1 MQGLLIFLLIGWF
14 VVRALN
20 SKSGETKKSARR
32 SPRQMRDVSTLS
44 GQFRAAAQKREAAQ
58 EPRDPAAVSQ
68 ARPARPKAAEP
79 CRECET
85 DFGYRPAA
93 PNRISDPRPAV
104 ETAARADAPCDACET
119 NFGYRAEAPAPLS
132 REDGAPVASA
142 PGLSLAF
149 DRNAIVQGVVYSEI
163 LGNRPR
169 ARSNKWNPYA
179 R

>member
-58 EPRDPAAVSQ
+58 EPRDTAAVSQ
-68 ARPARPKAAEP
+68 ARPARPKDEP

-119 NFGYRAEAPAPLS
+119 NFGYHAEAPAPLS

-169 ARSNKWNPYA
+169 ARSSKWTPYA

>member
-20 SKSGETKKSARR
+20 SKGGEAKKSARR
-32 SPRQMRDVSTLS
+32 DPRQMRDVSALS
-44 GQFRAAAQKREAAQ
+44 GRSGAAAQKA
-58 EPRDPAAVSQ
+58 RDTAAVSQ
-68 ARPARPKAAEP
+68 ACPARLKDEP

-93 PNRISDPRPAV
+93 PARVEEPRPAV
-104 ETAARADAPCDACET
+104 ETAAPANAPCDVCET
-119 NFGYRAEAPAPLS
+119 NFGYRTEPSAPLPPEDSAPDAPAPCLN
-132 REDGAPVASA
+132 
-142 PGLSLAF
+142 LAF

>member
-68 ARPARPKAAEP
+68 ARPARPKDEP

-93 PNRISDPRPAV
+93 PARVEEPRPAV
-104 ETAARADAPCDACET
+104 EAAPADAPCDACET
-119 NFGYRAEAPAPLS
+119 NFGYHAEPSAPLPHEDDAPA
-132 REDGAPVASA
+132 AAA
-142 PGLSLAF
+142 PGLNLALN
-149 DRNAIVQGVVYSEI
+149 RNAIVQGVVYSEI

>member
-1 MQGLLIFLLIGWF
+1 MQGIFVLALIVWF

-20 SKSGETKKSARR
+20 GKNAGAKKTARR
-32 SPRQMRDVSTLS
+32 DPRQMRDVSALS
-44 GQFRAAAQKREAAQ
+44 GQFRTAAQKREAAQ
-58 EPRDPAAVSQ
+58 EPRDTAAVSQ
-68 ARPARPKAAEP
+68 ARPARPKDEP

-93 PNRISDPRPAV
+93 PARVEEPRPAV
-104 ETAARADAPCDACET
+104 EAAPADAPCDACET

-169 ARSNKWNPYA
+169 ARSNQWNPYA

>member
-44 GQFRAAAQKREAAQ
+44 GQFRAAAQKREAAH

-68 ARPARPKAAEP
+68 ARPARPKDEP

-85 DFGYRPAA
+85 DFGYRPAE

-104 ETAARADAPCDACET
+104 ETAARADAPCDACEA
-119 NFGYRAEAPAPLS
+119 NFGYRSEPSAPLPPG
-132 REDGAPVASA
+132 DDTPAAAA
-142 PGLSLAF
+142 PGLNLAF
-149 DRNAIVQGVVYSEI
+149 NRNAIVQGVVYSEI

>member
-58 EPRDPAAVSQ
+58 EPRDTAAVSQ

>member
-20 SKSGETKKSARR
+20 GKNAGAKKTARR
-32 SPRQMRDVSTLS
+32 DPRQMRDVSTLS

-68 ARPARPKAAEP
+68 ARPARPKDEP

-93 PNRISDPRPAV
+93 PARVEEPRPAV
-104 ETAARADAPCDACET
+104 EAAPADAPCDACET
-119 NFGYRAEAPAPLS
+119 NFGYHAEPSAPLPPEDDAPA
-132 REDGAPVASA
+132 AAAS
-142 PGLSLAF
+142 GLNLAF
-149 DRNAIVQGVVYSEI
+149 NRNAIVQGVVYSEI

>member
-20 SKSGETKKSARR
+20 GKSGETKKSARR

-58 EPRDPAAVSQ
+58 EPRDTAAVSQ
-68 ARPARPKAAEP
+68 ARPARPKDEP

-104 ETAARADAPCDACET
+104 EAAPADAPCDACET

-132 REDGAPVASA
+132 REDDAPAAAA
-142 PGLSLAF
+142 PGLNLVF
-149 DRNAIVQGVVYSEI
+149 NRNAIVQGVVYSEI

-169 ARSNKWNPYA
+169 ARSNQWNPYA

>member
-20 SKSGETKKSARR
+20 SKGGEAKKSARR
-32 SPRQMRDVSTLS
+32 DPRQMRDVSALS
-44 GQFRAAAQKREAAQ
+44 GRSGAAAQKT
-58 EPRDPAAVSQ
+58 RDSAAVSQ

-93 PNRISDPRPAV
+93 PARVEEPRPAV
-104 ETAARADAPCDACET
+104 ETAAPADAPCDACET
-119 NFGYRAEAPAPLS
+119 NFGYRAAPSAPLPP
-132 REDGAPVASA
+132 EDDVPPSS
-142 PGLSLAF
+142 GLNLAF

>member
-1 MQGLLIFLLIGWF
+1 MQGLLIFLLIVWF

-20 SKSGETKKSARR
+20 GKSGETKKSARR

-44 GQFRAAAQKREAAQ
+44 GQFRAAVQKREAAQ
-58 EPRDPAAVSQ
+58 EPRDTAAVSQ
-68 ARPARPKAAEP
+68 ARPARPKDEP

-93 PNRISDPRPAV
+93 PARVEEPRPAV
-104 ETAARADAPCDACET
+104 EAAPADAPCDACET
-119 NFGYRAEAPAPLS
+119 NFGYRAEPSAPLPPEDDAPA
-132 REDGAPVASA
+132 AAA
-142 PGLSLAF
+142 PGLNLVF
-149 DRNAIVQGVVYSEI
+149 NRNAIVQGVVYSEI

-169 ARSNKWNPYA
+169 ARSNQWNPYA

>member
-58 EPRDPAAVSQ
+58 EARDPAAVSQ

-119 NFGYRAEAPAPLS
+119 NFGYHAEPSAPLPPEDDAPA
-132 REDGAPVASA
+132 AAAS
-142 PGLSLAF
+142 GLNLVF
-149 DRNAIVQGVVYSEI
+149 NRNAIVQGVVYSDI

-169 ARSNKWNPYA
+169 ARSNQWHPYA

>member
-1 MQGLLIFLLIGWF
+1 MQGIFVLALIVWF

-20 SKSGETKKSARR
+20 GKNAGAKKTARR
-32 SPRQMRDVSTLS
+32 DPRQMRDVSTLS
-44 GQFRAAAQKREAAQ
+44 GRPGAAAGEA
-58 EPRDPAAVSQ
+58 RDPAAVSQ

-119 NFGYRAEAPAPLS
+119 NFGYHAEPSAPLPHEDDAPA
-132 REDGAPVASA
+132 AAA
-142 PGLSLAF
+142 PGLNLAF
-149 DRNAIVQGVVYSEI
+149 NRNAIVQGVVYSEI

>member
-58 EPRDPAAVSQ
+58 EPRDTAAVSQ
-68 ARPARPKAAEP
+68 ARPARPKDEP

-93 PNRISDPRPAV
+93 PARVEEPRPAV
-104 ETAARADAPCDACET
+104 EAAPADAPCDACET

-132 REDGAPVASA
+132 REDGAPAAAA

>member
-58 EPRDPAAVSQ
+58 EPRDTAAVSQ
-68 ARPARPKAAEP
+68 ARPARPKDEP

-119 NFGYRAEAPAPLS
+119 NFGYHAEPSAPLPPEDDAPA
-132 REDGAPVASA
+132 AAAS
-142 PGLSLAF
+142 GLNLAF
-149 DRNAIVQGVVYSEI
+149 NRNAIVQGVVYSEI

>member
-68 ARPARPKAAEP
+68 ARPARPKDEP

-93 PNRISDPRPAV
+93 PARVEEPRPAV
-104 ETAARADAPCDACET
+104 EAAPADAPCDACET

>member
-20 SKSGETKKSARR
+20 SKGGEAKKSARR
-32 SPRQMRDVSTLS
+32 NPRQMRDVSALS
-44 GQFRAAAQKREAAQ
+44 GRSGAAAQKT
-58 EPRDPAAVSQ
+58 RDSAAVSP

-93 PNRISDPRPAV
+93 P
-104 ETAARADAPCDACET
+104 ADAPCDAGET
-119 NFGYRAEAPAPLS
+119 NFGYRAAPSAPLPP
-132 REDGAPVASA
+132 EDDAPDA
-142 PGLSLAF
+142 PSSGLNLAF

>member
-1 MQGLLIFLLIGWF
+1 MRNRLRLPA
-14 VVRALN
+14 RA
-20 SKSGETKKSARR
+20 
-32 SPRQMRDVSTLS
+32 
-44 GQFRAAAQKREAAQ
+44 RAARVE
-58 EPRDPAAVSQ
+58 E
-68 ARPARPKAAEP
+68 
-79 CRECET
+79 
-85 DFGYRPAA
+85 
-93 PNRISDPRPAV
+93 PRPAV
-104 ETAARADAPCDACET
+104 EAAPADAPCDACKT

-169 ARSNKWNPYA
+169 ARSNQWNPYA

>member
-58 EPRDPAAVSQ
+58 EPRDTAAVSQ
-68 ARPARPKAAEP
+68 ARPARPKDEP

-119 NFGYRAEAPAPLS
+119 NFGYHAEPSAPLS

>member
-20 SKSGETKKSARR
+20 GKNAGAKKTARR
-32 SPRQMRDVSTLS
+32 DPRQMRDVSALT
-44 GQFRAAAQKREAAQ
+44 GRPGAAAGEA
-58 EPRDPAAVSQ
+58 RDPAAVSQ

-119 NFGYRAEAPAPLS
+119 NFGYHAEPSAPLPHEDDAPA
-132 REDGAPVASA
+132 AAA
-142 PGLSLAF
+142 PGLNLVF
-149 DRNAIVQGVVYSEI
+149 NRNAIVQGVVYSEI

-169 ARSNKWNPYA
+169 ARSNQWNPYA

>member
-1 MQGLLIFLLIGWF
+1 MQGIFVLALIVWF

-58 EPRDPAAVSQ
+58 EPRDTAAVSQ
-68 ARPARPKAAEP
+68 ARPARPKDEP

-93 PNRISDPRPAV
+93 PARVEEPRPAV
-104 ETAARADAPCDACET
+104 EAAPADAPCDACET
-119 NFGYRAEAPAPLS
+119 NFGYHAEPSAPLPPEDDAPA
-132 REDGAPVASA
+132 AAA
-142 PGLSLAF
+142 PGLNLVF
-149 DRNAIVQGVVYSEI
+149 NRNAIVQGVVYSEI

-169 ARSNKWNPYA
+169 ARSSKWNPYA

>member
-20 SKSGETKKSARR
+20 SKSGEMKKSARR

-58 EPRDPAAVSQ
+58 EPRDTAAVSQ
-68 ARPARPKAAEP
+68 ARPARPKDES

-93 PNRISDPRPAV
+93 PARVEEPRPAV
-104 ETAARADAPCDACET
+104 EAAPADAPCDACET
-119 NFGYRAEAPAPLS
+119 NFGYHAEAPAPLS

-169 ARSNKWNPYA
+169 ARSNQWNPYA

>member
-20 SKSGETKKSARR
+20 SKSGEMKKSARR

-58 EPRDPAAVSQ
+58 EPRDTAAVSQ
-68 ARPARPKAAEP
+68 ARPARPKDEP

-93 PNRISDPRPAV
+93 PARVEEPRPAV
-104 ETAARADAPCDACET
+104 DAAPADAPCDACET

-169 ARSNKWNPYA
+169 ARSNQWNPYA

>member
-68 ARPARPKAAEP
+68 ARPARPKDEP

-93 PNRISDPRPAV
+93 PARVEEPRPAV
-104 ETAARADAPCDACET
+104 EAAPADAPCDACET

-169 ARSNKWNPYA
+169 ARSSKWNPYA

>member
-85 DFGYRPAA
+85 EFGYRPAA
-93 PNRISDPRPAV
+93 PARVEEPRPAV
-104 ETAARADAPCDACET
+104 EAAPADAPCDACET
-119 NFGYRAEAPAPLS
+119 NFGYHAEPSAHLPPEDDAPA
-132 REDGAPVASA
+132 ASA

>member
-1 MQGLLIFLLIGWF
+1 MQGIFVLALIVWF
-14 VVRALN
+14 VVHALN
-20 SKSGETKKSARR
+20 GKNAGAKKTARR
-32 SPRQMRDVSTLS
+32 DPRQMRDVSALT
-44 GQFRAAAQKREAAQ
+44 GRPGAAAGEA
-58 EPRDPAAVSQ
+58 RDPAAVSQ

-119 NFGYRAEAPAPLS
+119 NFGYHAEPSAPLPHEDDAPA
-132 REDGAPVASA
+132 AAA

>member
-1 MQGLLIFLLIGWF
+1 MQGIFVLALIVWF

-20 SKSGETKKSARR
+20 GKSGETKKSARR

-58 EPRDPAAVSQ
+58 EPRDTAAVSQ
-68 ARPARPKAAEP
+68 ARPARPKDEP

-85 DFGYRPAA
+85 DFGYRPVA
-93 PNRISDPRPAV
+93 PARVEEPRPAV
-104 ETAARADAPCDACET
+104 EAAPADAPCDACET
-119 NFGYRAEAPAPLS
+119 NFGYHAEPSAPLPP
-132 REDGAPVASA
+132 EDDTPAAAA
-142 PGLSLAF
+142 PGLNLAF
-149 DRNAIVQGVVYSEI
+149 NRNAIVQGVVYSEI

-169 ARSNKWNPYA
+169 ARSNKWNPYV

>member
-1 MQGLLIFLLIGWF
+1 MQGIFVLALIVWF

-20 SKSGETKKSARR
+20 GKNAGAKKTARR
-32 SPRQMRDVSTLS
+32 DPRQMRDVSALT
-44 GQFRAAAQKREAAQ
+44 GRPGAAAQ

-68 ARPARPKAAEP
+68 ARPARPKDEP

-93 PNRISDPRPAV
+93 PARVEEPRPAV
-104 ETAARADAPCDACET
+104 EAAPADAPCDACET
-119 NFGYRAEAPAPLS
+119 NFGYRSEAPAPLPP
-132 REDGAPVASA
+132 EDGAPVASA
-142 PGLSLAF
+142 PGLNLVF

-169 ARSNKWNPYA
+169 ARSNQWNPYA

>member
-1 MQGLLIFLLIGWF
+1 MQGIFVLALIVWF

-20 SKSGETKKSARR
+20 GKNAGAKKTARR
-32 SPRQMRDVSTLS
+32 DPRQMRDVSALS
-44 GQFRAAAQKREAAQ
+44 GQFRTAAQKREAAQ
-58 EPRDPAAVSQ
+58 EPRDTAAVPQ
-68 ARPARPKAAEP
+68 ARPARPKDEP

-119 NFGYRAEAPAPLS
+119 NFGYHAEPSAPLPPEDDAPA
-132 REDGAPVASA
+132 AAAS
-142 PGLSLAF
+142 GLNLAF
-149 DRNAIVQGVVYSEI
+149 NRNAIVQGVVYSEI

>member
-1 MQGLLIFLLIGWF
+1 MQGLIVLAAIVWVLL
-14 VVRALN
+14 RAYN
-20 SKSGETKKSARR
+20 KSGGKKKSAQASRSRR
-32 SPRQMRDVSTLS
+32 MRDMSTLS
-44 GQFRAAAQKREAAQ
+44 QEFGSTAQK
-58 EPRDPAAVSQ
+58 PRDAHTVAQ
-68 ARPARPKAAEP
+68 ARPARPKDEP

-93 PNRISDPRPAV
+93 PARVEEPRPAV
-104 ETAARADAPCDACET
+104 EAAPADAPCDACET
-119 NFGYRAEAPAPLS
+119 NFGYRAEPSAPLPPEDDAPA
-132 REDGAPVASA
+132 AAA

>member
-1 MQGLLIFLLIGWF
+1 MQGIFVLALILWF

-20 SKSGETKKSARR
+20 GKGGKAKNAARR
-32 SPRQMRDVSTLS
+32 GPRQMRDMTEFSR
-44 GQFRAAAQKREAAQ
+44 QFSAAAQKLENAAQ
-58 EPRDPAAVSQ
+58 KLQDAGTASQ
-68 ARPARPKAAEP
+68 ARPARPKNEP

-85 DFGYRPAA
+85 DFGYQPAA
-93 PNRISDPRPAV
+93 PARVEEPRPAV
-104 ETAARADAPCDACET
+104 DTAAPADAPCDACET
-119 NFGYRAEAPAPLS
+119 NFGYHAETLAPLPPQDNAPDAPAPALN
-132 REDGAPVASA
+132 
-142 PGLSLAF
+142 LAF

>member
-58 EPRDPAAVSQ
+58 EPRDTAAVSQ
-68 ARPARPKAAEP
+68 ARPARPKDEP

-119 NFGYRAEAPAPLS
+119 NFGYHAEAPAPLS

-169 ARSNKWNPYA
+169 ARSSKWNPYA

>member
-1 MQGLLIFLLIGWF
+1 MQGIFVLALIVWF

-68 ARPARPKAAEP
+68 ARPARPKDEP

-93 PNRISDPRPAV
+93 PARVEEPRPAV
-104 ETAARADAPCDACET
+104 EAAPADAPCDACET
-119 NFGYRAEAPAPLS
+119 NFGYRAEPSAPLS
-132 REDGAPVASA
+132 PEDDAPAAAA
-142 PGLSLAF
+142 PGLNLVF
-149 DRNAIVQGVVYSEI
+149 NRNAIVQGVVYSEI

-169 ARSNKWNPYA
+169 ARSNQWNPYA

>member
-1 MQGLLIFLLIGWF
+1 MQGIFVLALIVWF

-58 EPRDPAAVSQ
+58 EPRDTAAVSQ
-68 ARPARPKAAEP
+68 ARPARPKDEP

-85 DFGYRPAA
+85 DFGYRPVA
-93 PNRISDPRPAV
+93 PARVEEPRPAV
-104 ETAARADAPCDACET
+104 EAAPADAPCDACET

-132 REDGAPVASA
+132 REDGAPVASDSGSTSA
-142 PGLSLAF
+142 PDGREPMPVA
-149 DRNAIVQGVVYSEI
+149 GYGE
-163 LGNRPR
+163 GM
-169 ARSNKWNPYA
+169 
-179 R
+179 

>member
-58 EPRDPAAVSQ
+58 EPRDTAAVSQ
-68 ARPARPKAAEP
+68 ARPARPKDEP

-93 PNRISDPRPAV
+93 PARVEEPRPAV
-104 ETAARADAPCDACET
+104 DAAPADAPCDACET

-169 ARSNKWNPYA
+169 ARSNQWNPYA

>member
-1 MQGLLIFLLIGWF
+1 MQGIFVLALIVWF

-20 SKSGETKKSARR
+20 GKNAGAKKTSRR
-32 SPRQMRDVSTLS
+32 DPRQMRDVSALT
-44 GQFRAAAQKREAAQ
+44 GRPGAAAGEA
-58 EPRDPAAVSQ
+58 RDPAAVSQ

-93 PNRISDPRPAV
+93 PARVEEPRPAV
-104 ETAARADAPCDACET
+104 EAAPADAPCDACET

-163 LGNRPR
+163 LGTRPR
-169 ARSNKWNPYA
+169 ARSNQWNPYA

>member
-20 SKSGETKKSARR
+20 SKGGEAKKSARR
-32 SPRQMRDVSTLS
+32 DPRQMRDVSALS
-44 GQFRAAAQKREAAQ
+44 GRSGAAAQKT
-58 EPRDPAAVSQ
+58 RDSAAVSQ

-79 CRECET
+79 CHECET

-93 PNRISDPRPAV
+93 PARVEEPRPAV
-104 ETAARADAPCDACET
+104 ETAAPADAPCDACET
-119 NFGYRAEAPAPLS
+119 NFGYRAAPSAPLPP
-132 REDGAPVASA
+132 EDDVPDAPSS
-142 PGLSLAF
+142 GLNLAF